1 LNKADIII
9 WSWNEEA
16 MDPRMMRSFGSMT
29 CLMGLGFRGGRGSYG
44 HPRMMRSFGSMT
56 CLMGLGW
63 GGERKLWESKDEK
76 LWVHDLFDGF
86 RV

>member
-1 LNKADIII
+1 
-9 WSWNEEA
+9 
-16 MDPRMMRSFGSMT
+16 MRRFGSMT
-29 CLMGLGFRGGRGSYG
+29 CLMGLGFR
-44 HPRMMRSFGSMT
+44 
-56 CLMGLGW
+56 